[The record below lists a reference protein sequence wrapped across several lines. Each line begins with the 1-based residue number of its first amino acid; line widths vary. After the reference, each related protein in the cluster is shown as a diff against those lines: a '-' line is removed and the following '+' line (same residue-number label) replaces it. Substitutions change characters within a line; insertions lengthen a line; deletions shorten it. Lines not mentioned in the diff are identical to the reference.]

1 MRVLTIALAVALAG
15 ATAHA
20 ETYPDKP
27 IHIVVPFSPG
37 SATDVTTRAIAQT
50 LSEKLGQPVVID
62 NRPGAGGSI
71 GAAQVARAA
80 PDGYTL
86 LVHSSGHTVNPSIFA
101 NLGYDTQKDFAGISM
116 LAELPNVLVVPPSKG
131 WKTPRDLVEAA
142 KAEPGKLSYGSAG
155 TGSGTH
161 MNAEKFR
168 LRAGFDAV
176 HVPYKGPPEGLHRH
190 HGRPHRLHVR
200 AHRLGDQPDQ
210 GWPRDVAIA
219 VGSAKRSSVLPDV
232 PTTEEAGYPGSA
244 YRFWVGMLTPSG
256 TPPAVIERLNKEV
269 TRGPGLARDQAAP
282 GRARCRRRP
291 HGAGRLRQ
299 ADRPRAGRECRL
311 GQGSRHQAAMK
322 ESVMAEALLQTTVV
336 GSYPQP
342 DWLVNR
348 DDAEQG
354 RAAHAPEGDLARAR
368 AVPAAGAGRRH
379 PARHPRHG
387 AGRPRHH
394 HRRRDAARELLQPL
408 RHRARGHRPR
418 ASGRVVTARSGKT
431 AGAAGRR
438 QDPAHPARRGAR
450 HAVPARQH
458 DQARQDHPARPLHHG
473 PAGARTTSTRT
484 PRRCAWTTPPR

>member
-1 MRVLTIALAVALAG
+1 MRVLAIALAVALAG

-131 WKTPRDLVEAA
+131 WKTPKDLVAAA

-168 LRAGFDAV
+168 LRAGFEAV
-176 HVPYKGPPEGLHRH
+176 HVPYKGPPEGLQDIMG
-190 HGRPHRLHVR
+190 GRIDFMFAPIVSAISLIKDGRV
-200 AHRLGDQPDQ
+200 
-210 GWPRDVAIA
+210 VVIA

-232 PTTEEAGYPGSA
+232 PTTEEAGYPDSA

-269 TRGPGLARDQAAP
+269 REALASPEIKQRLAALGSDAAP
-282 GRARCRRRP
+282 MAP
-291 HGAGRLRQ
+291 
-299 ADRPRAGRECRL
+299 ADFDKL
-311 GQGSRHQAAMK
+311 I
-322 ESVMAEALLQTTVV
+322 
-336 GSYPQP
+336 
-342 DWLVNR
+342 
-348 DDAEQG
+348 
-354 RAAHAPEGDLARAR
+354 
-368 AVPAAGAGRRH
+368 
-379 PARHPRHG
+379 
-387 AGRPRHH
+387 
-394 HRRRDAARELLQPL
+394 ARELVENAAL
-408 RHRARGHRPR
+408 A
-418 ASGRVVTARSGKT
+418 KE
-431 AGAAGRR
+431 AGIKP
-438 QDPAHPARRGAR
+438 Q
-450 HAVPARQH
+450 
-458 DQARQDHPARPLHHG
+458 
-473 PAGARTTSTRT
+473 
-484 PRRCAWTTPPR
+484 